1 MPVFIYALGAVP
13 GAVAIAQGT
22 YAQGP
27 ANSLYVTIPGAAGV
41 AAGLAVGTHY
51 ELALGGVLQN
61 ANARANGFPT
71 PGQLMNASPAGVHTF
86 IV

>member
-13 GAVAIAQGT
+13 GAVPIAQGT

-27 ANSLYVTIPGAAGV
+27 ANSLHVTIAGAGL
-41 AAGLAVGTHY
+41 AAGLVPGTHY
-51 ELALGGVLQN
+51 ELALGGPLQN

-71 PGQLMNASPAGVHTF
+71 PGQLMNATPAGVHTF